1 MCDGTIT
8 IVLTGGS
15 PDFIYSVTD
24 ISNPLNS
31 FVDTS
36 SSNSYT
42 FTGLCPGTYEIII
55 SDLTGLPCSINGTPG
70 GILVTINPGSSTLSV
85 TCEVIGINCWYQQGD
100 VSATALGN
108 APPFS
113 YSLNGGP
120 WTASGYFAGAAYGCG
135 MVSVAVQD
143 GTGQVASSSCYP
155 ICDYSPV
162 PTVTVT
168 SPTCTASCSGEAF
181 LVIGASEFSAGNA
194 PYAVFVENTIT
205 MLPGNVGMI
214 NSATDTLFLTELCS
228 GEYNVHSV
236 ESLGNCP
243 SYIES
248 FTITELN
255 TIVDTSVTVS
265 TSLLTA
271 NAVLNTSYQ
280 WIHCDSASI
289 EGATF
294 QSFIPS
300 ESGNYAV
307 EITQDGCVDTSSCY
321 TINIIGIDELS
332 HGEKK
337 LIKIVDTMGRET
349 EFKPNT
355 LLIFIYSDGTI
366 EKVMKLE

>member
-1 MCDGTIT
+1 
-8 IVLTGGS
+8 
-15 PDFIYSVTD
+15 
-24 ISNPLNS
+24 
-31 FVDTS
+31 
-36 SSNSYT
+36 
-42 FTGLCPGTYEIII
+42 
-55 SDLTGLPCSINGTPG
+55 
-70 GILVTINPGSSTLSV
+70 
-85 TCEVIGINCWYQQGD
+85 
-100 VSATALGN
+100 
-108 APPFS
+108 
-113 YSLNGGP
+113 
-120 WTASGYFAGAAYGCG
+120 
-135 MVSVAVQD
+135 
-143 GTGQVASSSCYP
+143 
-155 ICDYSPV
+155 
-162 PTVTVT
+162 
-168 SPTCTASCSGEAF
+168 
-181 LVIGASEFSAGNA
+181 VIGASEFSAGNA
-194 PYAVFVENTIT
+194 PYAIYVENTST
-205 MLPGNVGMI
+205 MQPGLVGAINNV
-214 NSATDTLFLTELCS
+214 SDTIFLTNLCT
-228 GEYNVHSV
+228 GEYNAYSL
-236 ESLGNCP
+236 ESMGNCP
-243 SYIES
+243 SFSQS

-255 TIVDTSVTVS
+255 TIVDTSVTLNSSV
-265 TSLLTA
+265 LTA